1 MITLHYKKVNNQYLK
16 FDYNSKRQYLN
27 MVKIIDQIDCLFL
40 ERDKE
45 KVNGYICILDGYDIL
60 VSVSSINLQRFLS
73 VHAKKKGSNVVF
85 NRIDFYEV
93 DDINKWVS
101 YLDNENIFKSDMLS
115 PTPNKAISFH
125 NQSDLDKINIEVLDL
140 SVSAYNALKANKINT
155 LYELT
160 NKSQKQILTLNSIGV
175 KALENIKQALSAYSL
190 TLKQ

>member
-1 MITLHYKKVNNQYLK
+1 MSNEY
-16 FDYNSKRQYLN
+16 SKG
-27 MVKIIDQIDCLFL
+27 I
-40 ERDKE
+40 
-45 KVNGYICILDGYDIL
+45 
-60 VSVSSINLQRFLS
+60 
-73 VHAKKKGSNVVF
+73 AKKDVPSCVF